1 VLVVIGCVAVVAVI
15 ALRASQHRV
24 AGSDNT
30 AAQHN
35 AQAIHNLDKGLLT
48 RLEQSLDAI
57 ALDVERIGESQR
69 FVTKLLGE
77 RPQNAAPITERHK

>member
-24 AGSDNT
+24 VGSDNT

-35 AQAIHNLDKGLLT
+35 AQAIDDLDKGLLT
-48 RLEQSLDAI
+48 RLEQSLDGI

-69 FVTKLLGE
+69 FLAKLLSE
-77 RPQNAAPITERHK
+77 QPENAAVITERQE